1 MQRAAFDEE
10 QSAVDA
16 HDLTTREAVTDDAH
30 GDAVGILAVE
40 RHEDTVVHDEEVRVA
55 RRQIAPGEANGLGQ
69 RELEDVEA
77 LSARTHLAQALKVLL
92 HRRVIR
98 RRFVR
103 LADSEDRARR
113 DEPGEVVDVPVGI
126 VVGQAFADPEQFVDR
141 EAGADGGVER
151 GVVAAFGAVR
161 IVLHGLG
168 GEEQAVAGDF
178 DAAAFEL
185 ERIAELLHAELGG
198 DLAGDL
204 VVERGLELAAPAV
217 ELPVGEREFL
227 RPVVLHED
235 RAVVAAPDVVG
246 GDVSQFDDGEVGL
259 GGLELA
265 FGFGAQLAGGVDL
278 HRLEAADRGG
288 ELRELR
294 GDEVVV
300 TGPERGVRRPRE
312 PRGGLGFPF
321 RGHAETEGAWRGHAE
336 GQSRR
341 RRVRSP

>member
-1 MQRAAFDEE
+1 M
-10 QSAVDA
+10 
-16 HDLTTREAVTDDAH
+16 
-30 GDAVGILAVE
+30 
-40 RHEDTVVHDEEVRVA
+40 A
-55 RRQIAPGEANGLGQ
+55 RRQVAAREADRLRQ
-69 RELEDVEA
+69 RKFEDVEA
-77 LSARTHLAQALKVLL
+77 LAARAHLAQAAEVLL
-92 HRRVIR
+92 HRRVVR
-98 RRFVR
+98 RSLVR
-103 LADSEDRARR
+103 LADGEDRARR

-126 VVGQAFADPEQFVDR
+126 IVGQAFADPEEFVDR
-141 EAGADGGVER
+141 QAVADGGVKR

-185 ERIAELLHAELGG
+185 EGIAELPHAELRG
-198 DLAGDL
+198 DLSGDL

-217 ELPVGEREFL
+217 ELPIGERELL
-227 RPVVLHED
+227 RAVVLHED

-246 GDVSQFDDGEVGL
+246 GDVGQFDDGEVRL

-265 FGFGAQLAGGVDL
+265 FGFGAQPAGGVDL

-300 TGPERGVRRPRE
+300 AGPERGVRRPRE

-321 RGHAETEGAWRGHAE
+321 RRHAETEGARRGHAE

>member
-1 MQRAAFDEE
+1 M
-10 QSAVDA
+10 
-16 HDLTTREAVTDDAH
+16 
-30 GDAVGILAVE
+30 
-40 RHEDTVVHDEEVRVA
+40 A
-55 RRQIAPGEANGLGQ
+55 RRQVAAGEADGLGQ

-77 LSARTHLAQALKVLL
+77 LAARTHLTQAAQVLL
-92 HRRVIR
+92 HRRVVGR
-98 RRFVR
+98 SFVGI
-103 LADSEDRARR
+103 AHGEDRARR
-113 DEPGEVVDVPVGI
+113 DEAGEVVDVAVGV
-126 VVGQAFADPEQFVDR
+126 VVGEAFADPEELVDR
-141 EAGADGGVER
+141 EAVTDGGVES

-161 IVLHGLG
+161 VVLHGLG

-178 DAAAFEL
+178 DAAAFEF
-185 ERIAELLHAELGG
+185 ERIAELRHAELGG

-217 ELPVGEREFL
+217 EFPVGEREFL

-246 GDVSQFDDGEVGL
+246 RDVGQFDDGEVGL
-259 GGLELA
+259 RGLELA

-300 TGPERGVRRPRE
+300 PGPERGVRRPRE

-321 RGHAETEGAWRGHAE
+321 RRHAETEGARRGHAE